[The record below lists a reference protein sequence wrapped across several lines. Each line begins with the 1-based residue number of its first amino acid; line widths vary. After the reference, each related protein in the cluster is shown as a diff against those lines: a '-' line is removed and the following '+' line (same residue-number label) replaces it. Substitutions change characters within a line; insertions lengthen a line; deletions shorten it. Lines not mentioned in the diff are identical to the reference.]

1 VYWGFLGV
9 LVGLGVVWDLGFGWG
24 LGVSCG
30 FGVCYLSWLVGV
42 L

>member
-1 VYWGFLGV
+1 
-9 LVGLGVVWDLGFGWG
+9 LGVVWDLGFGWG